1 MYDFN
6 LETREINIDA
16 LINEYETILLETG
29 ILTRI
34 KRSGDKNKLLVNKS
48 LKPSKKHKNRSL
60 SRSLSRSLERFATL
74 DPASRSSPDTF
85 DKINLKQCPSEKE
98 LNIVTNRCV
107 KKCKPGQ
114 TRNTKFKC
122 VSNKTRK
129 TRKPRKP
136 RNK

>member
-6 LETREINIDA
+6 PETREINIDA
-16 LINEYETILLETG
+16 LINEYETILFETG

-34 KRSGDKNKLLVNKS
+34 KRSDDKKKLLVNKALS
-48 LKPSKKHKNRSL
+48 HRPNKGLSL
-60 SRSLSRSLERFATL
+60 SQSLERFATL
-74 DPASRSSPDTF
+74 DAASRSSPDTF

-114 TRNTKFKC
+114 TRNSKFRC
-122 VSNKTRK
+122 VSNKTKKRK
-129 TRKPRKP
+129 
-136 RNK
+136 